1 MGMAR
6 DAHKCEVDMNQ
17 HRDSDL
23 TPFRDYCRANGIGI
37 STGYRLVSDGKLR
50 LTKINSRSYI
60 SREDREAFLN
70 SLKESA

>member
-1 MGMAR
+1 
-6 DAHKCEVDMNQ
+6 MNQ
-17 HRDSDL
+17 LSDPDL